1 MTQEMKTDKYYR
13 TFSKPYIYMSHT
25 CHIHAFGEWLMTHG
39 HLCRIGKCLVECVL
53 TSFLRINGQ
62 LTHDGGVCRTL
73 CRVFF
78 PSPVDSCLGS
88 LLAKYPMVF
97 ARRQLGFE
105 SSHVKVKAQFI
116 PWGAMSLRCLDVD
129 YIILVMAWWES

>member
-1 MTQEMKTDKYYR
+1 M
-13 TFSKPYIYMSHT
+13 
-25 CHIHAFGEWLMTHG
+25 
-39 HLCRIGKCLVECVL
+39 
-53 TSFLRINGQ
+53 
-62 LTHDGGVCRTL
+62 THDGGVCRTL